1 MDQNPI
7 IEIKQKL
14 GRGGKNTEKNYKK
27 KDLKY
32 LDNCN
37 GVVTY
42 IEPHILKST
51 GHYYKQS

>member
-42 IEPHILKST
+42 LEPHILKST